1 MKIAIASG
9 KGGTGKTL
17 VATNLAH
24 IAAKKMKVNLYDLD
38 VEEPNSHLFIN
49 TTPISSEDVK
59 MMIPVVD
66 EEVCNNCGVCSKVC
80 EYHAIISLADN
91 VLVFPELCHSCY
103 GCLEMCPEG
112 AISEGFKSIGQIEYS
127 ESENLRLTT
136 GKLKISESAT
146 AALISKT
153 KKNNEFPSEIN
164 IYDSPPGSSCPV
176 IEAIKDMDYIILVG
190 EPTPFGLHDLDL
202 VAQTVKQLG
211 KSCGV
216 IVNKAVEEN
225 SLLEDY
231 CNKNNIEIIG
241 KINHRMD
248 IAQSYAKS
256 ELISEAINGMDII
269 FDNMLDRILNTV
281 SEVQV

>member
-17 VATNLAH
+17 VATNLAY
-24 IAAKKMKVNLYDLD
+24 IAANRMSVNLYDLD
-38 VEEPNSHLFIN
+38 VEEPNSHLFIKG
-49 TTPISSEDVK
+49 TPISDEDVK

-66 EEVCNNCGVCSKVC
+66 EEICNNCGICSKIC

-112 AISEGFKSIGQIEYS
+112 AISEGFKSIGQINI
-127 ESENLRLTT
+127 SENGNLNLVT
-136 GKLKISESAT
+136 GKLKVSESAT

-153 KKNNEFPSEIN
+153 KKKLHNSAELN

-176 IEAIKDMDYIILVG
+176 IEATKDMDYIILVG

-202 VAQTVKQLG
+202 VAQTVKKLG
-211 KSCGV
+211 KSFGV
-216 IVNKAVEEN
+216 IVNKAVEGN
-225 SLLEDY
+225 SLLENY
-231 CNKNNIEIIG
+231 CDKNNIEIIG
-241 KINHRMD
+241 KINQRMD
-248 IAQSYAKS
+248 IAQNYAIGG
-256 ELISEAINGMDII
+256 LITNTIEGMDKI
-269 FDNMLDRILNTV
+269 FEDILIRIESNVT
-281 SEVQV
+281 EVEV

>member
-1 MKIAIASG
+1 
-9 KGGTGKTL
+9 
-17 VATNLAH
+17 
-24 IAAKKMKVNLYDLD
+24 
-38 VEEPNSHLFIN
+38 
-49 TTPISSEDVK
+49 

-66 EEVCNNCGVCSKVC
+66 EEKCNYCGICSKVC

-112 AISEGFKSIGQIEYS
+112 AISEGFKSIGQIIYS
-127 ESENLRLTT
+127 ENKNLRLIT
-136 GKLKISESAT
+136 GKLKVSESAT
-146 AALISKT
+146 TALINKT
-153 KKNNEFPSEIN
+153 KKKVIIPADLN

-176 IEAIKDMDYIILVG
+176 IEAMKDMDYIILVS

-202 VAQTVKQLG
+202 VAQTAKQLG

-216 IVNKAVEEN
+216 IVNKAVEGNTLIEN
-225 SLLEDY
+225 Y
-231 CNKNNIEIIG
+231 CDQNNIEIIG
-241 KINHRMD
+241 KIEHRMD

-256 ELISEAINGMDII
+256 ELISESIVGMDNI

-281 SEVQV
+281 AEV

>member
-38 VEEPNSHLFIN
+38 VEEPNSHLFIK

-59 MMIPVVD
+59 MMIPVVNED
-66 EEVCNNCGVCSKVC
+66 ICNNCGICSKVC
-80 EYHAIISLADN
+80 EYHAIISIANN